1 MPSTIGKNTQKL
13 WSLAMRNAVSFR
25 KKQLCK
31 LEATRRRYNTVYIQS
46 DGGQKFYNKQEKW
59 KGWIQ
64 VTACVEGSVELS
76 PGRAVGFG
84 LTKGKRHQ
92 KHKQYLR
99 RMMLWSIWGL
109 SSLKQLLSCIQ
120 ILLPPQLWN
129 LATPQNLLC
138 HYCFLPGLWLLSLTW
153 SPFVSSDTS
162 DSFSTDRMIFLEQ
175 EPVIFLD
182 WLKPSHGFPF
192 LSRQRS
198 MQLAW
203 SYKAHEDSA
212 SAYLTSPFL
221 IICVPA
227 TLPLFHL
234 VPPATGPWYVLFPL
248 LETLYPVP
256 NPTQFI
262 YQHTSHLLKEVF
274 PGQSYQMPLLHR
286 LIALCSSPLK
296 LFPMFCNYRLISLIG

>member
-64 VTACVEGSVELS
+64 ATACVEGSVELS

-120 ILLPPQLWN
+120 MLLPPQLWN

-162 DSFSTDRMIFLEQ
+162 DPFSTDRMIFLEQ
-175 EPVIFLD
+175 ESVISLD

-203 SYKAHEDSA
+203 SYKAHEDSLCLPHQPISYYLCA
-212 SAYLTSPFL
+212 SHTALISPGPSCHRAL
-221 IICVPA
+221 VCSVPSSRN
-227 TLPLFHL
+227 TLSCPQPHL
-234 VPPATGPWYVLFPL
+234 VHLSTHQSPPQGSLPWLELSNALVTQAYCIVFLSFEALSYVL
-248 LETLYPVP
+248 
-256 NPTQFI
+256 
-262 YQHTSHLLKEVF
+262 
-274 PGQSYQMPLLHR
+274 
-286 LIALCSSPLK
+286 
-296 LFPMFCNYRLISLIG
+296 